1 MLDVDMA
8 GAVFLAVASAYL
20 SCRLLEASAS
30 HHPVPCPLFERK
42 YCKFILKRPFTGHF
56 VLICTLIAVAAVTAV
71 MTVIVAVII
80 IYISTFSFQ

>member
-1 MLDVDMA
+1 MA

-30 HHPVPCPLFERK
+30 HHPVPCPLFERTLGQ

-80 IYISTFSFQ
+80 IYISTFFSFQ